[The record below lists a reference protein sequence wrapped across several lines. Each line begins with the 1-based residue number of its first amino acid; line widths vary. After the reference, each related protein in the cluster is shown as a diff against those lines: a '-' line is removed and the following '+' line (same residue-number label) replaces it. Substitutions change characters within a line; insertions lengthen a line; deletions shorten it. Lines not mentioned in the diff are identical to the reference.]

1 MKASF
6 DAGGAQP
13 LSPASKTSPE
23 RSAVRAWLVSVML
36 VLLALVNW
44 ADKAVLGLV
53 AVPLMKDLNLSPE
66 QYGLLASAIYFLFSA
81 SAIGAGFLA
90 NRVATRWLFVG
101 MVVIWSLTQFSIW
114 LAPSFAIIL
123 ISRIILGLGEGP
135 SAGLSF
141 HAVAKWFK
149 DDDRNIP
156 TALQNVGSFGGIAVA
171 APVVTYIATNHDWHW
186 AFFAVG
192 VSGVIWLVLWLIIGR
207 EGPYSPEGTKSQKVE
222 SDLEAEKSDGIQ
234 LFETNKRVPYRMLFG
249 SRTFIGVCCVSF
261 AAYWALAIVAAWLPT
276 YLNITG
282 GLGMTGS
289 ANIVALVSITAIVF
303 LVSEAALTTG
313 LMKRG
318 VSSRVARGFMSAGT
332 TLTAGLFILGS
343 TMVPAGVVQLLM
355 ICLGFGMGLVSF
367 TTGSVIISEFVPVLQ
382 RGAAQGTYVGIIT
395 SAGVIAPMAF
405 GAIVGAS
412 HESGSGYATAFV
424 VTGFIVAIG
433 GVLGLLLIHPE
444 RELAKVIINLQDEI
458 STTRMPVDSGAL

>member
-1 MKASF
+1 MKRS
-6 DAGGAQP
+6 DEIPGALGAP
-13 LSPASKTSPE
+13 TGAIAERSKT
-23 RSAVRAWLVSVML
+23 RAWLVAIML

-53 AVPLMKDLNLSPE
+53 AVPLMKDLGLTPE

-81 SAIGAGFLA
+81 SAIGAGFIS
-90 NRVATRWLFVG
+90 NRIATRWLFVG
-101 MVVIWSLTQFSIW
+101 MVIIWSITQFSIW
-114 LAPSFAIIL
+114 LAPSFAILL

-149 DDDRNIP
+149 DDERNVP

-171 APVVTYIATNHDWHW
+171 APVVTWIATNHNWHW

-192 VSGVIWLVLWLIIGR
+192 LSGVIWLILWLIIGR
-207 EGPYSPEGTKSQKVE
+207 EGPYSPQPGKNQASEEPLQPEQINDQEMFATTQ
-222 SDLEAEKSDGIQ
+222 
-234 LFETNKRVPYRMLFG
+234 RVPYRMLFL

-261 AAYWALAIVAAWLPT
+261 SAYWALAIVSAWLPT

-282 GLGMTGS
+282 GLGMSGS
-289 ANIVALVSITAIVF
+289 ASIVSMVSLTAIVF
-303 LVSEAALTTG
+303 LVGEAILTTR
-313 LMKRG
+313 LMKNK

-332 TLTAGLFILGS
+332 TLVAGVFILCS
-343 TMVPAGVVQLLM
+343 TIVPPGEMQMVM

-367 TTGSVIISEFVPVLQ
+367 TTGSVIISEFVPILQ

-395 SAGVIAPMAF
+395 SAGVIAPMVF
-405 GAIVGAS
+405 GSIVGAGDPA
-412 HESGSGYATAFV
+412 GSGYAIAFT
-424 VTGFIVAIG
+424 VTGVIVTIG
-433 GVLGLLLIHPE
+433 GIIGLLLIHPQRDLDRVAAQMQSQTLSNHVSIE
-444 RELAKVIINLQDEI
+444 PAVR
-458 STTRMPVDSGAL
+458 